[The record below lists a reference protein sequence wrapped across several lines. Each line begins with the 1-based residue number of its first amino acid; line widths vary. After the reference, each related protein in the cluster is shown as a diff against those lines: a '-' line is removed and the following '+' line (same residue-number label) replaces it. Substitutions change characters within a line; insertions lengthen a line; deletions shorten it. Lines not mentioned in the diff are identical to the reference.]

1 MLRDQGLYLREFEH
15 DACGAGFICS
25 LKGVK
30 SNDIIHKALEIL
42 EKLEHRGAV
51 SADGRT
57 GDGAGILIDIP
68 HDYFQATCDFTLPK
82 EGTYA
87 VSNVFLPR
95 KENQRAYCISV
106 FEKSLTDQGINILG
120 WRDVPVD
127 QSILGEIAQV
137 SEPFV
142 KQIFVSYESKGD
154 NSAFA
159 KAQQKPTPEFEF
171 NLKLFTARKIA
182 EHTIYNSKLSE
193 SSFFYLPS
201 FSTKTIIYKGLLMPQ
216 HIKVYYK
223 DLMDPRVVTRLALV
237 HQRFSTNT
245 FPTWDLAQPFRYMC
259 HNGEIN
265 TLRGNVTRMYAREEL
280 MESALF
286 GEEIKKIL
294 PVVLPGKSDSASMD
308 MVVELLLMTGRL
320 LPEVMMMLVPEA
332 WEKNDDMSP
341 AKRAFYEFNSC
352 LMEPW
357 DGPASIPFTDGNYI
371 GAVLDRNGLR
381 PSRYSVTKD
390 GYVIMSSEIG
400 VVEIE
405 PQNVQMHGRLE
416 PGKMFLVDMAQGR
429 IINDEEIKEEIATRH
444 PYQEWLDNN
453 LIHLKDI
460 PYNECPLFL
469 NEAPLKER
477 LLTFG
482 YTQEDINT
490 IILPMAAKAKEPI
503 GSMGNDAPIAAL
515 SERPQLIYNYFKQLF
530 AQVTNPPLDGIREE
544 LITDISLTLGA
555 DSNIFEING
564 EHCKKLKIQNP
575 VISKQDLDKIKSL
588 DNESFKVVSV
598 PILYKVEKGHNG
610 LEDALENL
618 LQEVSQQLDE
628 GANIIILSDRNTS
641 QELAPI
647 PALLACSYV
656 NNGLGGNKKR
666 SSFSLIIESAEPREV
681 HHFALL
687 FGYGASAIN
696 PYMVNEII
704 ENHPEDLKLANV
716 DVEEAIQNFNKAVG
730 KGVLK
735 VMNKIGIS
743 TLNSYRSSQLFE
755 CIGISKKVVNQ
766 YFPRTVT
773 RIEGVGLHQ
782 LEGEISKRHKT
793 AYHTKDIAADLPLE
807 IGGEY
812 RWRRDGE
819 AHLFNPLTIAKLQES
834 VRSNKPVIYKEY
846 ADRVNNQAKQ
856 LMTIRGLF
864 EFTNY
869 DPIDID
875 EVEPWT
881 DIVKRFKTGAMSYGS
896 ISKEAHETLAVA
908 MNRIDGKSNS
918 GEGGE
923 NQERF
928 YKDVNGDWKNSAI
941 KQVASGRFGVTSNY
955 LTNAAEIQIKMAQ
968 GAKPGE
974 GGQLP
979 GPKVNPE
986 IAKTRNST
994 PYVGLISPPPHH
1006 DIYSIEDLSQLIYDL
1021 KSANREAR
1029 INVKLVSEVGVGTV
1043 AAGVAK
1049 AKADVILI
1057 SGHDGGTGATPLTS
1071 LKHTGLP
1078 WELGLAEA
1086 QQTLVMNDLRG
1097 RVRLEC
1103 DGQLKT
1109 GRDVAI
1115 ACLLGAEEFGFA
1127 TAPLVASGCIMMR
1140 VCHLNTC
1147 PVGIATQNPE
1157 LRKRFK
1163 GKPEHVVNFMY
1174 FVAQELREIMAKLG
1188 FKTVDEMV
1196 GQVQKLDR
1204 NNSIEQYK
1212 ALGLD
1217 LTPILHKVDTSKG
1230 QPLHNVEKQDHDLEK
1245 ALDFKIISQAH
1256 PALFRKEKTT
1266 LDLKITNEDR
1276 AVGAILS
1283 NEISKIYGVNGLPE
1297 NTLKINFE
1305 GSAGQSFAAF
1315 ATHGLTLAV
1324 TGNTNDYIGK
1334 GLSGAKVIVKVPV
1347 EATIIP
1353 EDNVIIGN
1361 VAFYGATA
1369 GEAYINGKAGERF
1382 CVRNSGAKA
1391 VVEGI
1396 GDHGCEYMTGGIAV
1410 ILGEVGRNF
1419 GAGMSGGI
1427 AYVYDTASTLS
1438 RKANTEGLNFLKVE
1452 EDQDKKELRQLVEN
1466 HYNAT
1471 LSPLAQRLLENW
1483 DTEIKNFTKVLPEE
1497 YRKALIRLEEEK
1509 TLAN

>member
-51 SADGRT
+51 SSDGRT

-68 HDYFQATCDFTLPK
+68 HQYFQDDCKFELPE
-82 EGTYA
+82 EGSYA

-95 KENQRAYCISV
+95 KKNQQDYCISV
-106 FEKSLTDQGINILG
+106 FEKSLIDQGLTIIG
-120 WRDVPVD
+120 WRDVPVNR
-127 QSILGEIAQV
+127 SILGEIAGI

-142 KQIFVSYESKGD
+142 KQIFVTSDSFK
-154 NSAFA
+154 SAFA
-159 KAQQKPTPEFEF
+159 KAKKEKQKEAEFKF
-171 NLKLFTARKIA
+171 NIKLFTARKIA

-216 HIKVYYK
+216 DIKVYYK

-280 MESALF
+280 MDSPLF
-286 GEEIKKIL
+286 GEDIKSIL

-308 MVVELLLMTGRL
+308 MVVEMLLMTGRS

-332 WEKNDDMSP
+332 WEKNPDMSP
-341 AKRAFYEFNSC
+341 AKKAFYEFNSC

-357 DGPASIPFTDGNYI
+357 DGPASIPFTDGNFI

-390 GYVIMSSEIG
+390 GYVIMSSETG
-400 VVEIE
+400 VVDIK
-405 PQNVQMHGRLE
+405 PKNLQYHGRLE

-429 IINDEEIKEEIATRH
+429 IVNDEEIKEEIATRH
-444 PYQEWLDNN
+444 PYQDWLDRN
-453 LIHLKDI
+453 LVHLKDI

-469 NEAPLKER
+469 NEVPLKDR

-490 IILPMAAKAKEPI
+490 IIVPMAAKAKEPI
-503 GSMGNDAPIAAL
+503 GSMGNDAPIAVL
-515 SERPQLIYNYFKQLF
+515 SERPQLLYNYFKQLF

-544 LITDISLTLGA
+544 LITDISLTLGSDA
-555 DSNIFEING
+555 NIFEINPA
-564 EHCKKLKIQNP
+564 HCKKLKIQNP
-575 VISKQDLDKIKSL
+575 VISKQDLDKIKSYNN
-588 DNESFKVVSV
+588 DTFKVVSV
-598 PILYKVEKGHNG
+598 PMLYDINRGHNG
-610 LEDALENL
+610 LEEALDNL
-618 LQEVSQQLDE
+618 LAEVEKTLDE
-628 GANIIILSDRNTS
+628 GANIVILTDRNTS
-641 QELAPI
+641 SSLGPI

-656 NNGLGGNKKR
+656 NNGLGKLKKR
-666 SSFSLIIESAEPREV
+666 SNVSIIIESAEPREV

-704 ENHPEDLKLANV
+704 EHHIDDLKIANV
-716 DVEEAIQNFNKAVG
+716 TVEEGVQNFNKAVG

-755 CIGISKKVVNQ
+755 CIGISKKVVQ
-766 YFPRTVT
+766 KYFPRTVT

-782 LEGEISKRHKT
+782 LEGEISKRHHI
-793 AYHTKDIAADLPLE
+793 AYSEKEIASDLPLE

-812 RWRRDGE
+812 RWRRDGA

-864 EFTNY
+864 EFTNF
-869 DPIDID
+869 DPIDIK

-881 DIVKRFKTGAMSYGS
+881 AIVKRFKTGAMSYGS

-923 NQERF
+923 DQTRF

-955 LTNAAEIQIKMAQ
+955 LTNATEIQIKMAQ

-1071 LKHTGLP
+1071 MKHTGLP

-1086 QQTLVMNDLRG
+1086 QQTLVMNNLRG

-1127 TAPLVASGCIMMR
+1127 TAPLVATGCIMMR

-1174 FVAQELREIMAKLG
+1174 FVAQEMREIMAQLG
-1188 FKTVDEMV
+1188 FRTVDEMV

-1204 NNSIEQYK
+1204 NVTIDQYK

-1217 LTPILHKVDTSKG
+1217 LNPILHKVETTGD
-1230 QPLHNVEKQDHDLEK
+1230 QPFYNTETQDHDLEK

-1256 PALFRKEKTT
+1256 PALFRKEKTV

-1334 GLSGAKVIVKVPV
+1334 GLSGAKVVVKVPV
-1347 EATIIP
+1347 DATIVP
-1353 EDNVIIGN
+1353 EENVIIGN

-1382 CVRNSGAKA
+1382 CVRNSGATA

-1396 GDHGCEYMTGGIAV
+1396 GDHGCEYMTGGVAV
-1410 ILGEVGRNF
+1410 ILGNVGRNF

-1427 AYVYDTASTLS
+1427 AYVYDPESSLS
-1438 RKANTEGLNFLKVE
+1438 RKANSEGLNFLKVDE
-1452 EDQDKKELRQLVEN
+1452 SQDILQLRELVEN

-1483 DTEIKNFTKVLPEE
+1483 EKEISNFTKVLPEE
-1497 YRKALIRLEEEK
+1497 YRQALLRLEEEQL
-1509 TLAN
+1509 TN